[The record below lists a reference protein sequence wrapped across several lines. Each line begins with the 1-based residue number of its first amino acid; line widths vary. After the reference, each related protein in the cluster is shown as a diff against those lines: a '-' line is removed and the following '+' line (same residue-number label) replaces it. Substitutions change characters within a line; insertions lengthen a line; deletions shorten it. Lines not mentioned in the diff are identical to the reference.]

1 MIDTITVYTFRDAM
15 VRRGWTVDGAIA
27 LFDLLETYEE
37 ETGATLEF
45 DPIAFDCQ
53 YSEQTLEELL
63 DYYDDLKEDLKEFI
77 QEEAQTTLPE
87 YLQVR
92 RIIAS
97 EESRNG
103 FVLEWLRDNHGMACL
118 SDRGT
123 FIFSPC

>member
-87 YLQVR
+87 CL
-92 RIIAS
+92 
-97 EESRNG
+97 EESRND

-118 SDRGT
+118 SDSGT